1 MIEPHLQFIGADYEP
16 GASGPQRYDCSGVC
30 GAYLEA
36 LGFTVPQGAFQGI
49 DGDIWRLRGSLD
61 EVELER
67 GDVVLSLQPD
77 GQLHVD
83 VAINPRRV
91 LTALKGRGVAIR
103 RTYSITNPLGVYR
116 LRK

>member
-1 MIEPHLQFIGADYEP
+1 
-16 GASGPQRYDCSGVC
+16 
-30 GAYLEA
+30 
-36 LGFTVPQGAFQGI
+36 
-49 DGDIWRLRGSLD
+49 
-61 EVELER
+61 VELER